1 VSLNANIVKGRGQ
14 TELSETRT
22 FASAYNLNY
31 NLLLT
36 RSGPRL
42 NLGGLVDLLPGFLR
56 NSEGGQALRRPQ
68 VSLIPSNVRLTS
80 GLTKSESDVL
90 AFPVQ
95 VERPQDANLTPIQN
109 LTHLWRNSA
118 SLNWQPLGM
127 LQLGGDLVSTRDLRE
142 YSDSTPLGR
151 LANQSRRSF
160 AGLDVGVER
169 DRQLQTSLNLNPRFS
184 SWLRP
189 RFSTGSSFV
198 LSRTLTSRP
207 LVRENGDTAGAFIL
221 PQTLNNSRSREFA
234 AVLDV
239 SRGLA
244 RIFGDSSRIGQA
256 VRRVRPLEASNRLVR
271 SSTYDLAAFEPGLGY
286 MLGLG
291 GREEFIT
298 QEGQSALSL
307 AETRTNTLSSGAE
320 LPLGISFNLSY
331 SRVTVV
337 RLQQVSGAYVSTD
350 SRQRE
355 WPVGSMRFTQS
366 IKSGPI
372 SLVTAGL
379 GFRRREGST
388 LQPSAGGN
396 ARTATFSSSLTP
408 DLQLG
413 LRNGMVLLLGYNSN
427 SQRNEN
433 NGNTTESDQN
443 DLTGTLSYVFRLP
456 GSISRLR
463 KQVSASLIGIFSS
476 GVTCLTRADQPE
488 CQTISD
494 TKRTELRG
502 SLDTDLLKLM
512 RGGIQFGYTLSD
524 ARHLNR
530 RISQIY
536 FAVTMQL
543 SLYAGDY
550 R

>member
-1 VSLNANIVKGRGQ
+1 
-14 TELSETRT
+14 
-22 FASAYNLNY
+22 
-31 NLLLT
+31 
-36 RSGPRL
+36 
-42 NLGGLVDLLPGFLR
+42 LPGFLR
-56 NSEGGQALRRPQ
+56 NSEGAQGLRRPL
-68 VSLIPSNVRLTS
+68 VSLLPSNLRFTS
-80 GLTKSESDVL
+80 GLTKSESDLL
-90 AFPVQ
+90 AFPVV
-95 VERPQDANLTPIQN
+95 VERPQDANLIPTVN
-109 LTHLWRNSA
+109 LTHLWRNTA

-127 LQLGGDLVSTRDLRE
+127 LQLGGDLSSTRDLRE

-151 LANQSRRSF
+151 LANQSRRTF

-169 DRQLQTSLNLNPRFS
+169 DRQLGTSLNLNPRIN
-184 SWLRP
+184 SWFHP
-189 RFSTGSSFV
+189 RFSTGRSFV

-207 LVRENGDTAGAFIL
+207 LVRENGDSSGAFIL
-221 PQTLNNSRSREFA
+221 PQTLNNSRSREIA

-244 RIFGDSSRIGQA
+244 RMFGDSSSVGQA

-271 SSTYDLAAFEPGLGY
+271 SSTYDLASFDPGLGY

-291 GREEFIT
+291 GREDFIT
-298 QEGQSALSL
+298 QEGERALGLS
-307 AETRTNTLSSGAE
+307 ETRTNTLASGAE

-331 SRVTVV
+331 SRVTIT
-337 RLQQVSGAYVSTD
+337 RLSLISGSYISTN

-355 WPVGSMRFTQS
+355 WPVGSMRFTRN

-372 SLVTAGL
+372 SLITAGM

-388 LQPSAGGN
+388 LQPSAGGT

-443 DLTGTLSYVFRLP
+443 DLTGTFSYVFRLP

-463 KQVSASLIGIFSS
+463 KQVSASLIGIYSS
-476 GVTCLTRADQPE
+476 GVTCLTRSDRPE

-494 TKRTELRG
+494 TRRTELRG